1 MTPLFKNLVI
11 ALIITLLLSAAY
23 LIFGRSS
30 DVADITLNGMGM
42 NSALMMRSQEI
53 LDNTSRIDGYRL
65 DTDVL
70 SDRRFASFTN
80 TRVDLNALDIRT
92 GRTNPFSPVQ

>member
-30 DVADITLNGMGM
+30 DVGDVTLGGGM
-42 NSALMMRSQEI
+42 NPALMMRSQEI
-53 LDNTSRIDGYRL
+53 LNNTSKIDGYTL
-65 DTDVL
+65 DTEVL
-70 SDRRFASFTN
+70 SDRRFTSLTS
-80 TRVDLNALDIRT
+80 TRVDLNALDIQA
-92 GRTNPFSPVQ
+92 GRANPFAPVR

>member
-11 ALIITLLLSAAY
+11 ALIITLLLSVAY

-30 DVADITLNGMGM
+30 DVEDITLGGGTNP
-42 NSALMMRSQEI
+42 ALMMRSQEI
-53 LDNTSRIDGYRL
+53 LDNTSKIDGYRL

-70 SDRRFASFTN
+70 SDRRFISLTS
-80 TRVDLNALDIRT
+80 TRVDLNALGVRS
-92 GRTNPFSPVQ
+92 GRTNPFAPAR